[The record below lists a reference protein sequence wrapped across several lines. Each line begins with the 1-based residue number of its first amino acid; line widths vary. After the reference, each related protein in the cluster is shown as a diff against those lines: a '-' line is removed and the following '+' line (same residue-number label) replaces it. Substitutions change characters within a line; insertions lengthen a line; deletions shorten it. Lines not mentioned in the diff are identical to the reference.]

1 MPYRPTFKYLSGEGK
16 RNRTNADLFHAL
28 LCIAWGEDCAVITGH
43 HVSFMFDG
51 DLSTE
56 DEVPSADCL
65 LFDHE
70 VMREVF
76 PADYRDILG
85 KLAQMERWERENFV
99 RALVCDRYPHMNLDR
114 ANRYAPEP
122 HVLELG

>member
-1 MPYRPTFKYLSGEGK
+1 MNKDTTTIARPAFRYLSGEGK
-16 RNRTNADLFHAL
+16 RNRANADLFRAL
-28 LCIAWGEDCAVITGH
+28 LCIAWGDDCMVITGH

-70 VMREVF
+70 IMGRVF
-76 PADYRDILG
+76 PEDYMEIMRD
-85 KLAQMERWERENFV
+85 LAPMHRYARENHV
-99 RALVCDRYPHMNLDR
+99 RRLFCARYPDIPLSR
-114 ANRYAPEP
+114 EPVEAPQ
-122 HVLELG
+122 

>member
-1 MPYRPTFKYLSGEGK
+1 MYRPTFKYLSGEGK
-16 RNRTNADLFHAL
+16 RNRHNADLFHAM
-28 LCIAWGEDCAVITGH
+28 LCIAWGQDCAVITGH

-70 VMREVF
+70 VMRAIF
-76 PADYRDILG
+76 PGDYRDILQR
-85 KLAQMERWERENFV
+85 LALMQRYDRENLV
-99 RALVCDRYPHMNLDR
+99 RALVCERYPNVPLSRGMVAQPL
-114 ANRYAPEP
+114 AA
-122 HVLELG
+122 